1 MVSMP
6 VPGVKGT
13 MILMGA
19 APGCAQVLQASSKV
33 TQPRAKR
40 WAVLSGLV
48 LNNLDA

>member
-1 MVSMP
+1 MP

-19 APGCAQVLQASSKV
+19 APGCAQVLHASSKL
-33 TQPRAKR
+33 TQPRANR
-40 WAVLSGLV
+40 WVVVSVMV